1 MNFISLINPESLA
14 NSFNINNGIRQ
25 GQAINAERQAQ
36 QLSALALTD
45 QIRALNNS
53 LAFESGFRNS
63 DPNLALSDRFLAGG
77 LASNNPFAAL
87 QGFNASASINQ
98 ANLNQSAGQANLS
111 LSNSLADLTRLRL
124 SALDDEFPETT
135 SLTRSTSTS
144 APERTN
150 STGARSLLTF
160 GRGFQ

>member
-14 NSFNINNGIRQ
+14 SAFNINEGIRQ
-25 GQAINAERQAQ
+25 GQAINAQTQAQ
-36 QLSALALTD
+36 QGTAVALTD

-63 DPNLALSDRFLAGG
+63 NPSLGLSDRFLAGG
-77 LASNNPFAAL
+77 LASGNPFAAL

-98 ANLNQSAGQANLS
+98 ANLNQRAGESNLS
-111 LSNSLADLTRLRL
+111 LANSLADLTRLRL
-124 SALDDEFPETT
+124 SAIDNEFGSTAST
-135 SLTRSTSTS
+135 SLNNTTA

-160 GRGFQ
+160 GRGFR